1 MKVSRDREVQTISIS
16 QESYIDAIL
25 TKYNFANAKP
35 VSIPMD
41 PNVQLLKMQSPK
53 TTTDAAKMKQ
63 VLFRAALG
71 SLMYLA

>member
-1 MKVSRDREVQTISIS
+1 DLGPISWLLGMKVSRDREVQTISIS

-41 PNVQLLKMQSPK
+41 PNVQL
-53 TTTDAAKMKQ
+53 
-63 VLFRAALG
+63 
-71 SLMYLA
+71 